1 MGGVTVESLFE
12 ELAGT
17 IEQWTVPPSRN
28 LGWTEPLR
36 PWRATIDDALRVL
49 AGDGRLA
56 RLDALGHP
64 LVESL
69 VTIATRPLWSFFAT
83 PEGRNRA
90 LFELVQNL
98 ANPGRINQGLKGTC
112 AAACVETY
120 LAVQD
125 PAEYARL
132 VAGLISTSGRATL
145 RSGEELV
152 CDEDILLPSA
162 GERGRNPI
170 SRIFQVACMEF
181 AYPDLDYDNILDSH
195 FKGEACVG
203 TGLEMGAFERLLVAV
218 TGKPWKTLSTQHAMM
233 AKALAKLG
241 ISTEGV
247 ADLAR
252 DGLSILEQSTRK
264 GEPVFA
270 TIVLPAVTR
279 LQGNAGGEPIQH
291 AAHKI
296 LVLSIDGEE
305 GVVHYDD
312 PIDPHERWFEGAS
325 VRIEDELGRC
335 SMPIADFER
344 LLGDLSYRE
353 DLWDRSLPRPE
364 ARVREAQ
371 PA

>member
-1 MGGVTVESLFE
+1 MGAVTVESLFE

-17 IEQWTVPPSRN
+17 IEQWTVPPSRVP
-28 LGWTEPLR
+28 GWTEPPR
-36 PWRATIDDALRVL
+36 PWRATIDDALHVL
-49 AGDGRLA
+49 SGDGRLA
-56 RLDALGHP
+56 RVDALGHP

-69 VTIATRPLWSFFAT
+69 VAIATRPLWSFFAAQ
-83 PEGRNRA
+83 EGRNRA
-90 LFELVQNL
+90 LGELVQNL

-112 AAACVETY
+112 AATCVEIY
-120 LAVQD
+120 LAMQD

-132 VAGLISTSGRATL
+132 VAGLISASGRATL

-170 SRIFQVACMEF
+170 SRIFQGACMEF
-181 AYPDLDYDNILDSH
+181 AYPDLDYDNIMDSH
-195 FKGEACVG
+195 FKGDACVG
-203 TGLEMGAFERLLVAV
+203 SGLEMGAFERLLVAV

-252 DGLSILEQSTRK
+252 DGLSIVEQSTRK

-270 TIVLPAVTR
+270 TIVIPAVTGF
-279 LQGNAGGEPIQH
+279 QGDTGGEPLRH
-291 AAHKI
+291 AEHKI
-296 LVLSIDGEE
+296 LVLSVDGEE

-312 PIDPHERWFEGAS
+312 PIDPHERWFEGAN
-325 VRIEDELGRC
+325 VRIEDEYGRC

-353 DLWDRSLPRPE
+353 ELWDRSLPRPT
-364 ARVREAQ
+364 AGGRG
-371 PA
+371 

>member
-1 MGGVTVESLFE
+1 MGGTVESLFE

-17 IEQWTVPPSRN
+17 IETWAVPPSRIP
-28 LGWTEPLR
+28 GWTEPQR
-36 PWRATIDDALRVL
+36 PWRATLDDALRVL
-49 AGDGRLA
+49 SGDGRLA

-69 VTIATRPLWSFFAT
+69 VAIATGPLWSFFAA

-112 AAACVETY
+112 AAACLESY

-132 VAGLISTSGRATL
+132 VAGLISASGRATL

-152 CDEDILLPSA
+152 CDEDILLPNV

-195 FKGEACVG
+195 FKGGERVG

-218 TGKPWKTLSTQHAMM
+218 TGKPWKTLSTEHAMM
-233 AKALAKLG
+233 AKAFAKLG

-252 DGLSILEQSTRK
+252 DGLSILDQSTRK

-270 TIVLPAVTR
+270 TIVLPAVTSF
-279 LQGNAGGEPIQH
+279 QGDAGGEPIRH
-291 AAHKI
+291 AEHKI
-296 LVLSIDGEE
+296 LVLSIDWENGC
-305 GVVHYDD
+305 VHYDD
-312 PIDPHERWFEGAS
+312 PIDPRERWFEGAD
-325 VRIEDELGRC
+325 VRIEDEHGRC

-344 LLGDLSYRE
+344 LLGDISYRE
-353 DLWDRSLPRPE
+353 ELWDRSLPRP
-364 ARVREAQ
+364 AAGGRG
-371 PA
+371 